1 MPKSLSVE
9 QTNRT
14 AHCQTK
20 RTARCHENRHRKAGI
35 PTDRQAG
42 RQAEKT
48 IEENAVFYKTQN
60 ASAGGSA
67 MLAANLSDLLQG
79 PARRERPH
87 DCTYRLASS
96 ARSSLVRGPP
106 SLYFLQSWLLRFGP
120 VSATRSCLKNRGNR
134 ARRAHAQRAGVQ
146 VQ

>member
-1 MPKSLSVE
+1 
-9 QTNRT
+9 
-14 AHCQTK
+14 
-20 RTARCHENRHRKAGI
+20 
-35 PTDRQAG
+35 
-42 RQAEKT
+42 
-48 IEENAVFYKTQN
+48 
-60 ASAGGSA
+60 

-79 PARRERPH
+79 PARRERPR

-106 SLYFLQSWLLRFGP
+106 SLYSPQSRLLRCGP

-146 VQ
+146 VQQLTLAHSNPSSYLSPPTAKPCSALLHCLPREIPVCSYGNPKKRKEMWISTSVCSGLEVWVDRWADG